1 MVEATLKKWDDAK
14 FGDRLDITWRGIPTA
29 ADLKD
34 YKALMAKA
42 GKNGK
47 AAPLTAGEKYKKY
60 LYKKEGMHNMN
71 DAAKARAYRVGR
83 L

>member
-1 MVEATLKKWDDAK
+1 MVEATLKSGMLQYLGIDLISP
-14 FGDRLDITWRGIPTA
+14 GEGIPTA
-29 ADLKD
+29 ADLKE
-34 YKALMAKA
+34 YKALHGEGREKR
-42 GKNGK
+42 K
-47 AAPLTAGEKYKKY
+47 AAPLTPGEKYKKY

>member
-1 MVEATLKKWDDAK
+1 MWDDAI
-14 FGDRLDITWRGIPTA
+14 FGDRLDITWRGRMPTPA
-29 ADLKD
+29 ELKD
-34 YKALMAKA
+34 YKALIAKA

-47 AAPLTAGEKYKKY
+47 AAPLTAAEKAAESYKKY
-60 LYKKEGMHNMN
+60 SYNKEGMHNMN